1 MEQYAARIKKKK
13 MQLILSSHND
23 IKRRGNPPWMK
34 PVLSSTWT
42 MGQEKRKPFKALS
55 DIISLDNISIKNA
68 EESTKEEHH
77 FVPYL

>member
-23 IKRRGNPPWMK
+23 KKRRGNPPFEH
-34 PVLSSTWT
+34 
-42 MGQEKRKPFKALS
+42 MGNGTRKQKPFKALS
-55 DIISLDNISIKNA
+55 DIISLDNISSKNA

-77 FVPYL
+77 FIPYL